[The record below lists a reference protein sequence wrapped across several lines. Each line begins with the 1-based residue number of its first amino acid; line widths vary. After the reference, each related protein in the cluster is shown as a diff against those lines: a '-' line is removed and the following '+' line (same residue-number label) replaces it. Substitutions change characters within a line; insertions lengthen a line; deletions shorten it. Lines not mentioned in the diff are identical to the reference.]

1 MEDIKQRSNV
11 KIIDVPEARKCGK
24 EAKIQDTIN
33 GNVPEGLKGRPEP
46 EDLRF
51 L

>member
-11 KIIDVPEARKCGK
+11 KIIDVPEARKCGT
-24 EAKIQDTIN
+24 EAKIQDMIN
-33 GNVPEGLKGRPEP
+33 GNVPEGVEGRPEA
-46 EDLRF
+46 EDLKF